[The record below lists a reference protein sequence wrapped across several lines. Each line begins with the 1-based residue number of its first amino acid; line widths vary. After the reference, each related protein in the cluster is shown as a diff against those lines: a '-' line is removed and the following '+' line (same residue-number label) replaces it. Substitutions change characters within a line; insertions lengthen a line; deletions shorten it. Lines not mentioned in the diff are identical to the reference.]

1 MIGATRR
8 WFRRNRKGLAIGAG
22 VIGAGYLAGQYV
34 LSKISEARERMSSDR
49 IARENL
55 RRRFEQN
62 QTDCTYTV
70 LALLPTAA
78 EDILDALPV
87 EELTKELQRKRAERL
102 ARLNAGEGTGSDLSS
117 VSPSLPEDD
126 RRSLSSFQSDG
137 FVRTSQPGEPSAECE
152 GEARPKRNKTQLWNE
167 VKITSITRSF
177 TLVYTL
183 SLLTIFTRIQL
194 NLLGR
199 RNYLSSVI
207 SMATPPANE
216 STIRLED
223 HDDDDLTQTLGN
235 DFETNRR
242 YLAFSWWLLHRGW
255 KQVMNE
261 VQTAVT
267 EVFGPLNPRE
277 DISLARLSELF
288 LEVRK
293 KVEGHT
299 EEERKHRKWLSYL
312 LPPREE
318 EDKVLEES
326 GVLGVTELANSQ
338 TANTLRHLLD
348 ETADLIESPTFTRV
362 LMLLNNECFQ
372 TLIHQCT
379 ADAFKSTSQ
388 TPRSVP
394 QSFTSVATV
403 VPGADSSEPKAKLA
417 NILAVLAR
425 QAHVIGNGTNPPNL
439 YLTAM
444 DQGVRELEAF
454 AAVDDK
460 IEGHFDAQSTDL
472 PQLRNTTE
480 RKLMAKIDWHI
491 MPCLCVMYLLAF
503 LDRVNIS
510 NAAVLGLQEDLNI
523 VDGTNYNTALTIFFV
538 PYVIFE
544 IPSNILLKKLRPHV
558 WLTGCMFLFGLV
570 TICQGLVSN
579 WGGLMTTR
587 WFLGMFETGMFPGCF
602 YLLGMWYKRSEAQKR
617 FSFFFSSTT
626 LAGAFG
632 GLLASGLGKMDG
644 IRGYR
649 GWRWV
654 FIIEGLITC
663 VVSLAWFFIIPD
675 FPEEVKWLTDEERQF
690 IRAKLARDSGSAG
703 HDAKIGWRDVLEV
716 FKDYI
721 HRWFDVLRSGRHS
734 IWICLLRADH
744 YQKLWLRWYVSIK
757 TQLYSIPPWAAAWGF
772 SMLVAILS
780 DKTRHRFAFTIVPM
794 LIAMAGFGILLNVHG
809 QARRNVQYGAL
820 FMVTC
825 GCYSAMP
832 VIVCWFAMN
841 LAGHRRRSVGTAWQ
855 VGFGNIGGIISTYAF
870 LKKDAPEYRPGY
882 IISVSFL
889 SFSAACCIGY
899 FAAVWYDNWRR
910 DQAIADGIA
919 IPSDEEQELLGD
931 MALNYRYSY

>member
-78 EDILDALPV
+78 EEILDTLPV

-102 ARLNAGEGTGSDLSS
+102 ARLNAGEGTGSELSS
-117 VSPSLPEDD
+117 ISPSLPEDD

-137 FVRTSQPGEPSAECE
+137 FVRASQLGESPVE
-152 GEARPKRNKTQLWNE
+152 GDNKTRPKRNKTQLWNE

-177 TLVYTL
+177 TLIYTL
-183 SLLTIFTRIQL
+183 SLLTVFTRIQL

-207 SMATPPANE
+207 SMATPPAND

-223 HDDDDLTQTLGN
+223 HDDDLTQTLGN

-255 KQVMNE
+255 KQLMNE
-261 VQTAVT
+261 IQTAVT

-277 DISLARLSELF
+277 DVSLASLSELF
-288 LEVRK
+288 LAVRK
-293 KVEGHT
+293 QVEGHT

-312 LPPREE
+312 LPPCEE
-318 EDKVLEES
+318 EDKLLDES
-326 GVLGVTELANSQ
+326 GVLGVTELATSQ
-338 TANTLRHLLD
+338 ITSTLRHLLD

-372 TLIHQCT
+372 TLIQQCT
-379 ADAFKSTSQ
+379 ADAFKSASQ

-403 VPGADSSEPKAKLA
+403 IPGGDSSEPKTKLA
-417 NILAVLAR
+417 NVLAVLAR

-439 YLTAM
+439 YLAAM

-454 AAVDDK
+454 AAV
-460 IEGHFDAQSTDL
+460 IEGQVDTQPTDL
-472 PQLRNTTE
+472 PQLKHTTE

-491 MPCLCVMYLLAF
+491 VPCLCVMYLLAF

-523 VDGTNYNTALTIFFV
+523 VNGTKYNTALTIFFV

-558 WLTGCMFLFGLV
+558 WLSACMFLFGLV

-587 WFLGMFETGMFPGCF
+587 WFLGVFETGMFPGCF

-644 IRGYR
+644 IRGYG

-663 VVSLAWFFIIPD
+663 VVSIVWFFIIPG
-675 FPEEVKWLTDEERQF
+675 FPEEVKWLTEEERDF
-690 IRAKLARDSGSAG
+690 IRAKLAKDSGSAG
-703 HDAKIGWRDVLEV
+703 HDVKIGLRDVLEV
-716 FKDYI
+716 FKD
-721 HRWFDVLRSGRHS
+721 
-734 IWICLLRADH
+734 
-744 YQKLWLRWYVSIK
+744 SIK

-772 SMLVAILS
+772 SMVVAVLS
-780 DKTRHRFAFTIVPM
+780 DKTRHRFAFTIGPM
-794 LIAMAGFGILLNVHG
+794 LIALAGFGILLNVHG
-809 QARRNVQYGAL
+809 QAHRNVQYGAL
-820 FMVTC
+820 FMVTS

-855 VGFGNIGGIISTYAF
+855 IGFGNIGGIISTYSF

-882 IISVSFL
+882 IISISFL
-889 SFSAACCIGY
+889 GFSAACCIAY
-899 FAAVWYDNWRR
+899 FAAIWYENRRR
-910 DQAIADGIA
+910 DQIEA
-919 IPSDEEQELLGD
+919 PREEETQEHLGD
-931 MALNYRYSY
+931 MALNYRYNY